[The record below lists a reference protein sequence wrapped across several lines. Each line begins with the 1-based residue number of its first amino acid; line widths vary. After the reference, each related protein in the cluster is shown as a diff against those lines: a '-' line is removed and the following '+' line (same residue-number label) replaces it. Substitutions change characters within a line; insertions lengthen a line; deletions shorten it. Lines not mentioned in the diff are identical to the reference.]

1 MIGDII
7 SLVLTLVGAVC
18 VILLTYYASKWYARR
33 MGPLAK
39 GSHIKVIDRQMVSK
53 SGALLIVEIEGTQ
66 YVVGATEQTVQIMLK
81 LDTPIDYQPTPES
94 QVGNFKSLLKTIIK
108 KDGNHEQHL

>member
-1 MIGDII
+1 
-7 SLVLTLVGAVC
+7 
-18 VILLTYYASKWYARR
+18 
-33 MGPLAK
+33 LAK
-39 GSHIKVIDRQMVSK
+39 GSHIKIIDRQMVSK

-81 LDTPIDYQPTPES
+81 LDTPIPYQPIPEVQAGS
-94 QVGNFKSLLKTIIK
+94 FKSLLKQFIK